1 MATTRPSSGARLSL
15 RARALKA
22 LASREH
28 SRLELAR
35 KLSPHAEGPEALVKL
50 LDELEK
56 QGLLSEAR
64 FIESLVRRRSPR
76 FGQARI
82 RQELAQHGLD
92 AERVGQA
99 LAELSEDEL
108 GRAYALWCQRY
119 GSWPAEISERA
130 RQTRFLLQ
138 RGFSAE
144 VVNQVFKRA
153 RLEASTLP
161 D

>member
-1 MATTRPSSGARLSL
+1 M
-15 RARALKA
+15 KA

-35 KLSPHAEGPEALVKL
+35 KLAPHAEGPEALVKL
-50 LDELEK
+50 LDELAQ
-56 QGLLSEAR
+56 QGLLSETR

-82 RQELAQHGLD
+82 RQELSQHGLD
-92 AERVGQA
+92 AEQVGQA
-99 LAELSEDEL
+99 LAELSVDEVE
-108 GRAYALWCQRY
+108 RAHAVWSQRY
-119 GSWPAEISERA
+119 GTWPSDVQERA

-138 RGFSAE
+138 RGFSAD
-144 VVNQVFKRA
+144 VVRQVFKRA
-153 RLEASTLP
+153 QRGEPAGEPFEA